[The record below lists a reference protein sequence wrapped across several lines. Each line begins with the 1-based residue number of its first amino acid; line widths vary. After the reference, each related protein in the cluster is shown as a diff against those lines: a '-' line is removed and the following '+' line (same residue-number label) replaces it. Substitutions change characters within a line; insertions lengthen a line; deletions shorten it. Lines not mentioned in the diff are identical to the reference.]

1 MAVAVGGMGAGELAW
16 WLGLVFGAAPLLCLA
31 AWHSADACP
40 TQSPAT
46 FAQPRVVA
54 ALAAWADMGTIV
66 AATEIKKVTFANIC
80 KMFISMEPSPLTCQ
94 IDRWFAG
101 LVAGLRAFPL
111 DFPGTAFHGARK
123 CRRKLNAVFRQ
134 ELEARKKVD
143 KECDD
148 LMSGLMHMEDE
159 QGKKLSDEEVVDNIV
174 SLVVAGYESTA
185 SAIMWATYHL
195 AKSPAALAKLREENV
210 ALSESKTSSPLMIT
224 HDDLPK
230 MKYTAKVVEETIRM
244 ANIAPMVHRVANK
257 DVEYGGY
264 MIPAGWSVLVW
275 VRSLH
280 TDPSFY
286 HDPLTFNPDRW
297 DLMVAKKL
305 IDESMDGCMQEPAKP
320 GTYQVFGGGYR
331 ICAGNMLARLQ
342 LTIMLHHLSIGYE
355 WELLNPN
362 AEIGYLPHPRPM
374 DGATMAFRKIKPN
387 A

>member
-1 MAVAVGGMGAGELAW
+1 MAMVVGGMGAGDLAW

-31 AWHSADACP
+31 VWHSADAY
-40 TQSPAT
+40 QSVST
-46 FAQPRVVA
+46 LVYSLHWNYIGQ
-54 ALAAWADMGTIV
+54 
-66 AATEIKKVTFANIC
+66 VTFANIC

-134 ELEARKKVD
+134 ELEARRKVD

-195 AKSPAALAKLREENV
+195 AKSPVALAKLREENM
-210 ALSESKTSSPLMIT
+210 ALSESKAGSPLMIT

-280 TDPSFY
+280 TDPNFY

-297 DLMVAKKL
+297 D
-305 IDESMDGCMQEPAKP
+305 EPAKP

-331 ICAGNMLARLQ
+331 ICVTSLAFARLQ

-374 DGATMAFRKIKPN
+374 DGAAMAFLKFRPN